1 MSQAVIRSLRRRRY
15 LPLRYPLRAVIDS
28 VNGYQQRGLHNGRLP
43 QNCIE
48 PIKYQVGILM
58 QFFAMTVLIKP
69 RRDHTF
75 HLSLYPSPYNYPKIN
90 RAKRTLLF
98 SFQFSP
104 FTLTFSPSYIYHAHA
119 REGFIAKDMS
129 DGVFSQG
136 DAAKIFA
143 KTLGV

>member
-1 MSQAVIRSLRRRRY
+1 MSPKSPFGKGGFRGNV
-15 LPLRYPLRAVIDS
+15 D
-28 VNGYQQRGLHNGRLP
+28 VNGCINALAFLYQQRGLHNGRLP

-48 PIKYQVGILM
+48 PIKYQVDILM

-75 HLSLYPSPYNYPKIN
+75 HLSLYPSHHPI
-90 RAKRTLLF
+90 
-98 SFQFSP
+98 
-104 FTLTFSPSYIYHAHA
+104 IYHAHA

-136 DAAKIFA
+136 DATKIFA

>member
-1 MSQAVIRSLRRRRY
+1 
-15 LPLRYPLRAVIDS
+15 
-28 VNGYQQRGLHNGRLP
+28 
-43 QNCIE
+43 
-48 PIKYQVGILM
+48 M

-69 RRDHTF
+69 RRDLT
-75 HLSLYPSPYNYPKIN
+75 
-90 RAKRTLLF
+90 
-98 SFQFSP
+98 FQFSP
-104 FTLTFSPSYIYHAHA
+104 FTLSFSPSYIYHAHA